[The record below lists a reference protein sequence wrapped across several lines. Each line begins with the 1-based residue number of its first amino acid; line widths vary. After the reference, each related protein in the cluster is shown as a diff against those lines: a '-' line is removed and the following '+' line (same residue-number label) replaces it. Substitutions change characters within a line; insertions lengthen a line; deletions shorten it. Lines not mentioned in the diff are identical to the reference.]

1 MQFYPLKNQQDLYH
15 GYLHAFVVKDISVLL
30 IQQMGEIFVV
40 ENRCPHRD
48 APLDYASISN
58 GNIRC
63 PLHKMEFAL
72 SHGHGIGPAICTGGL
87 EVFEVKVV
95 DGVVGLEL

>member
-1 MQFYPLKNQQDLYH
+1 M
-15 GYLHAFVVKDISVLL
+15 
-30 IQQMGEIFVV
+30 V

-48 APLDYASISN
+48 APLDFASLSN

-72 SHGHGIGPAICTGGL
+72 DDGHGIGLAVYTVGFTVFTVKIVD
-87 EVFEVKVV
+87 EVVRV
-95 DGVVGLEL
+95 DL

>member
-1 MQFYPLKNQQDLYH
+1 M
-15 GYLHAFVVKDISVLL
+15 
-30 IQQMGEIFVV
+30 V

-48 APLDYASISN
+48 APLEFASLSN

-72 SHGHGIGPAICTGGL
+72 DDGHGIGPATCSCGIK
-87 EVFEVKVV
+87 VFKTDVIDEMV
-95 DGVVGLEL
+95 GVYL